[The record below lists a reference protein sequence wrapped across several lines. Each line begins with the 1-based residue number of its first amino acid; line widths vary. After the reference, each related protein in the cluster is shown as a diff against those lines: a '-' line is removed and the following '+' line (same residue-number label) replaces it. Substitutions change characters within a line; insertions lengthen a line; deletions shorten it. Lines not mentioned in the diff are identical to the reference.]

1 MQTPL
6 HKPWFRP
13 ITLCPIF
20 LKVELGNPR
29 QQCRF
34 FGICNVQRIAPEDVA
49 IFKPPNDMTVLAVVK
64 RNNALSPWLFLY
76 ESMTSVAKHRFFGAD
91 TFLVETDFVCQLQVG
106 ISITDTKEIAIKAGY
121 YPIEMSPDG
130 VRVFF

>member
-6 HKPWFRP
+6 HKPWFRSVA
-13 ITLCPIF
+13 LCPIF

-49 IFKPPNDMTVLAVVK
+49 IFKPPNDKTALAVVK
-64 RNNALSPWLFLY
+64 WNNVLSPWLFLHDG
-76 ESMTSVAKHRFFGAD
+76 MTLVAKQRFFGAD
-91 TFLVETDFVCQLQVG
+91 SFLVETDFVCQLRVG
-106 ISITDTKEIAIKAGY
+106 ISFADTQEITIKAGY
-121 YPIEMSPDG
+121 YPIELSPDG
-130 VRVFF
+130 VRVYF

>member
-1 MQTPL
+1 MQIPFHNPL
-6 HKPWFRP
+6 FQSAA
-13 ITLCPIF
+13 LCPVF

-49 IFKPPNDMTVLAVVK
+49 IFKPPNDKTALAVVK
-64 RNNALSPWLFLY
+64 WNDGLSPWLFLHNG
-76 ESMTSVAKHRFFGAD
+76 MTPIAKQRFFGTD

-106 ISITDTKEIAIKAGY
+106 ISFADTQEIIIKAGY
-121 YPIEMSPDG
+121 YPIEMSSEG